1 MTQGLLLINKPKDIT
16 SFGVVAKVKWLLHE
30 KRVGHTGTLDP
41 MATGVLPVF
50 VGRAT
55 ALSSLLLEADK
66 VYTATFR
73 FGITTDTADITGKI
87 LSEKPV
93 NITKQDILAALEKFT
108 GNIIQ
113 VPPMYSAIK
122 KNGVPLYKLA
132 RLGKTV
138 DVPQREVTVNYIELK
153 SDFTDNEIT
162 VQVSCSKGTYIRTLC
177 ADIGEYL
184 GCGAT
189 LSSLRRDETSGFT
202 LSNCV
207 NLEDLTNENIND
219 YVINEEKAVEY
230 LREIKISDKQAVRFA
245 NGGQLSFERLN
256 YKFDTENELLRVK
269 MGDKLLGIGIAD
281 LENKQV
287 AIKCILRGTADE

>member
-16 SFGVVAKVKWLLHE
+16 SFSVVAKIKWLLHE

-93 NITKQDILAALEKFT
+93 NITKQDILSALEKFT
-108 GNIIQ
+108 GNIAQ

-122 KNGVPLYKLA
+122 KDGVPLYKLA
-132 RLGKTV
+132 RQGKTV
-138 DVPQREVTVNYIELK
+138 DVPSRDVTVNYIEPK

-207 NLEDLTNENIND
+207 NLEDLTSENIND
-219 YVINEEKAVEY
+219 YVIDEEKAVEY
-230 LREIKISDKQAVRFA
+230 LREIRISDKQAVRFT

-256 YKFDTENELLRVK
+256 YKFDIPNELLRVK
-269 MGDKLLGIGIAD
+269 MGNKLLGIGIAD
-281 LENKQV
+281 LENKQI

>member
-1 MTQGLLLINKPKDIT
+1 MLINKPKDIT
-16 SFGVVAKVKWLLHE
+16 SFGVVAKIKWLLHE

-93 NITKQDILAALEKFT
+93 NIKSEDILSALKQFT
-108 GNIIQ
+108 GNITQ

-132 RLGKTV
+132 RLGETV
-138 DVPQREVTVNYIELK
+138 EVPKREVTINYIEPK
-153 SDFTDNEIT
+153 SDFKNNEIT
-162 VQVSCSKGTYIRTLC
+162 VQVSCSKGTYIRSLC

-202 LSNCV
+202 LAHCV
-207 NLEDLTNENIND
+207 NLEDLTNENINNYIID
-219 YVINEEKAVEY
+219 EEKAVEH
-230 LREIKISDKQAVRFA
+230 LREIKISDKQAVRFC

-256 YKFDTENELLRVK
+256 YEFKTDYELLRVK
-269 MGDKLLGIGIAD
+269 SGGKLLGIGVAD
-281 LENKQV
+281 IEKEQV
-287 AIKCILRGTADE
+287 AIKCILRGIADE